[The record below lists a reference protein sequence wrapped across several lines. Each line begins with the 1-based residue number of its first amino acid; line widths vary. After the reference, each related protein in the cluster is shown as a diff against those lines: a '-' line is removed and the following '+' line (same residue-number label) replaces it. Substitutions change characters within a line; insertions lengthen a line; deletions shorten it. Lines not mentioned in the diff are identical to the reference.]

1 MPTAAQLPFFA
12 GAGFAAF
19 AHRGGATYAPNI
31 GRENTEHAF
40 DEAVELGYRY
50 LETDV
55 HASAD
60 GVLFAFHDARL
71 DRVSGHSGRI
81 EELTAAEIAE
91 VRIGG
96 VDPVPRLA
104 DLLERF
110 PDARFNIDAKA
121 ANAVGPLAE
130 EIRRHVAEGRV
141 CVASFGAGRLSRL
154 RRLLGP
160 GVASSVSAVGVA
172 LYAFLPWLAR
182 RLPIP
187 GHALQMPEHQ
197 RIFGLR
203 VRVLRPSVVSA
214 AHGSGKQVHIWT
226 VDDPESMNRLIDL
239 GVDGIFTDR
248 IDTLKTVLEQRGLW
262 NGPR

>member
-1 MPTAAQLPFFA
+1 M
-12 GAGFAAF
+12 
-19 AHRGGATYAPNI
+19 
-31 GRENTEHAF
+31 
-40 DEAVELGYRY
+40 
-50 LETDV
+50 
-55 HASAD
+55 
-60 GVLFAFHDARL
+60 
-71 DRVSGHSGRI
+71 
-81 EELTAAEIAE
+81 
-91 VRIGG
+91 
-96 VDPVPRLA
+96 PRLA
-104 DLLERF
+104 ELFERF

-121 ANAVGPLAE
+121 ANPVGPLAE
-130 EIRRHVAEGRV
+130 EIRRHAAVRPGLRRLV
-141 CVASFGAGRLSRL
+141 RRRRLSRL

-226 VDDPESMNRLIDL
+226 VDDAESMNRLIDL

-262 NGPR
+262 NGSR